1 MLVKRSKRYRT
12 DGGVMSDLIAV
23 GIDGTA
29 ASRAAVEWAVHR
41 AESENLSLVLLHVAG
56 NTAYAASDSD
66 SLVRAE
72 LEYARAVSPRIA
84 MAFEIH
90 HGEPERVLAEEAQRF
105 VLLVV
110 GTHKTGF
117 LRGRAFGSISLRLAA
132 AVATPLAV
140 IPISSVRTRH
150 GVLVGIDDEL
160 NAVPALRHGADEALR
175 LGSPLT
181 LIYARVPDSTSP
193 MSSALELVKNEYPGV
208 EVRAR
213 EVLGVAG
220 EVLINAA
227 ASAEVLF
234 IGGPGPN
241 PGLGAVGC
249 DVLLNVSGPTILVPF
264 ERETATVVAN

>member
-1 MLVKRSKRYRT
+1 
-12 DGGVMSDLIAV
+12 MSDLTGV

-56 NTAYAASDSD
+56 NTAYAASESD

-72 LEYARAVSPRIA
+72 LDYARAIWPRIT

-90 HGEPERVLAEEAQRF
+90 HGEPEKVLAEEARRF

-140 IPISSVRTRH
+140 IPISSGRTRH

-175 LGSPLT
+175 LGSLLT
-181 LIYARVPDSTSP
+181 LIYAQVPDSISP
-193 MSSALELVKNEYPGV
+193 MSSALELVKNEYPSV

-213 EVLGVAG
+213 EMLGLAG

-234 IGGPGPN
+234 IGGRGPN
-241 PGLGAVGC
+241 PGLGAVGY
-249 DVLLNVSGPTILVPF
+249 DVLLNISGPTILVPL